1 MKYLFSICAIA
12 ALALGIQL
20 SIADDATKVG
30 AGSGKCPLSS
40 NCASATGAE
49 VGSACAKEC
58 SEKCASECASKCEG
72 KEGACASQCSEKCAE
87 KCSSQCAEKCSSTCE
102 KSCAENCSGEKCSGE
117 KCASGQSVCCATLAA
132 AKKQLPQMS
141 YLVGTEKV
149 CCSEMASELAEKSQ
163 EKVQFV
169 VADKTY
175 CCKEAAFT
183 ALVEETEKFVNA
195 FVAPSKCEA
204 SGVTKVAGKQYD
216 CCQAAAKQTEL
227 VSTAVKTVRMEYKVG
242 DEEVC
247 CIKHATTLAKDKG
260 VSIQYVVDGEA
271 TECELS
277 ARLKLATAKYIAA
290 VSAAAKAEM
299 TVDATAAIEKVA
311 SEQSGS

>member
-12 ALALGIQL
+12 AVALGIQL
-20 SIADDATKVG
+20 SIADDSTKTG
-30 AGSGKCPLSS
+30 ASGGSCPLAGKCEK
-40 NCASATGAE
+40 ATGAD
-49 VGSACAKEC
+49 CAATCSKEC
-58 SEKCASECASKCEG
+58 SEKCVSQCASKCEG
-72 KEGACASQCSEKCAE
+72 SEG
-87 KCSSQCAEKCSSTCE
+87 QCAEKCASTCE
-102 KSCAENCSGEKCSGE
+102 KSCSTECSVE
-117 KCASGQSVCCATLAA
+117 KCASGEGCCVTIAA

-149 CCSEMASELAEKSQ
+149 CCSEMASELAAKTQ
-163 EKVQFV
+163 DKVQFV
-169 VADKTY
+169 VAEKTY

-204 SGVTKVAGKQYD
+204 SGATTVAGKQYG
-216 CCQAAAKQTEL
+216 CCQSAAKQTEL
-227 VSTAVKTVRMEYKVG
+227 VSTAVKSVRMGYKVG

-247 CIKHATTLAKDKG
+247 CVKHATTLAKDSG
-260 VSIQYVVDGEA
+260 AAIQYLVNGEA
-271 TECELS
+271 TQCELT

-290 VSAAAKAEM
+290 ISAVAKAEQ
-299 TVDATAAIEKVA
+299 ATDTTASLDKLS